1 MSSGT
6 TTARNTESYKDPSSG
21 HSRFRASRGYEHEAE
36 VIALR
41 RLLDGHRF
49 ATAVDIGGGY
59 GRLSVILGEYAD
71 RVTLTDASTARLSLA
86 DQAFP
91 GGPPFERQLMDAS
104 RLRFADDS
112 IDLAALI
119 RVLRH
124 LADPEPVLAEM
135 ARILRPGGYAVIEV
149 ANSVHAARR
158 VGGLLRGRPATQEPV
173 EVPFPRSRRRGDAP
187 YVGHHPGMICA
198 QLATVGLE
206 ARQVLSVSNLRH
218 PLAQAILPRGAML
231 AAERFAQ
238 RPLGPLYFG
247 PSVFILARK
256 EESFG
261 HARRPGGCALQ
272 AAAPCPRTMPARH
285 HPGSASAPSAGW
297 QGAGEAARPQAA
309 QGGRYRR
316 RGCPWISGPGDR
328 APDHQQV
335 GTGSDGLFRGGH
347 ASLVVHR

>member
-1 MSSGT
+1 MSSGI
-6 TTARNTESYKDPSSG
+6 TTAKNAESYKDPSLD
-21 HSRFRASRGYEHEAE
+21 HAKFRASRGYEHEAE

-49 ATAVDIGGGY
+49 GTAVDIGGGY
-59 GRLSVILGEYAD
+59 GRLSLILGEYAD
-71 RVTLTDASTARLSLA
+71 RVTVTDASTARLSLA

-91 GGPPFERQLMDAS
+91 GGPPFDRQLMDAS
-104 RLRFADDS
+104 HLRFADDS

-124 LADPEPVLAEM
+124 LPDPEPALAEM

-158 VGGLLRGRPATQEPV
+158 LGGLLRGRPATQEPV
-173 EVPFPRSRRRGDAP
+173 EGPSPRSRRRGGAP
-187 YVGHHPGMICA
+187 CVSHHPGLICA
-198 QLATVGLE
+198 QLATVGLDS
-206 ARQVLSVSNLRH
+206 RQVLSVSNLRH
-218 PLAQAILPRGAML
+218 PLAKAIFPQGAML

-261 HARRPGGCALQ
+261 RGARRPGGAALSEDGARQ
-272 AAAPCPRTMPARH
+272 TVPRQR
-285 HPGSASAPSAGW
+285 
-297 QGAGEAARPQAA
+297 
-309 QGGRYRR
+309 
-316 RGCPWISGPGDR
+316 
-328 APDHQQV
+328 
-335 GTGSDGLFRGGH
+335 
-347 ASLVVHR
+347 

>member
-1 MSSGT
+1 MFSGVKPAITLHLALSAGQARVSRPARGDIMSSGT
-6 TTARNTESYKDPSSG
+6 TTAGNTESCKDPAFG
-21 HSRFRASRGYEHEAE
+21 HAKFRASGGYEHEAE

-59 GRLSVILGEYAD
+59 GRLSVILREYAD
-71 RVTLTDASTARLSLA
+71 RVTLTDASTARLGLA

-91 GGPPFERQLMDAS
+91 GGPPFDRQLMDAS

-112 IDLAALI
+112 IDLVALI

-124 LADPEPVLAEM
+124 LPDPEPALAEM

-149 ANSVHAARR
+149 ANSVPAARR
-158 VGGLLRGRPATQEPV
+158 IGGLLHGRPSTQEPV
-173 EVPFPRSRRRGDAP
+173 EVPSARSRRRGGAP
-187 YVGHHPGMICA
+187 CVGHHPGMICA

-206 ARQVLSVSNLRH
+206 SRRVLSVSNLRH
-218 PLAQAILPRGAML
+218 PLAKAILPQRAML

-261 HARRPGGCALQ
+261 RGARRPGGSALQ
-272 AAAPCPRTMPARH
+272 VAAPYARTTPADT
-285 HPGSASAPSAGW
+285 AQAGL
-297 QGAGEAARPQAA
+297 ARP
-309 QGGRYRR
+309 
-316 RGCPWISGPGDR
+316 
-328 APDHQQV
+328 
-335 GTGSDGLFRGGH
+335 
-347 ASLVVHR
+347 